1 MFHFNPKT
9 PDFTTLKKKQAKLQ
23 ISYS

>member
-9 PDFTTLKKKQAKLQ
+9 PDLTTIKKKQAKLQ
-23 ISYS
+23 ISHS